1 MKVYLDTIGCRL
13 NQAEIELYARQ
24 FRAAGHTLVA
34 APDEADLAVVNT
46 CTVTAAAASD
56 SRQKIRQIARA
67 GAGEVVV
74 TGCWS
79 TLKPEEAAALPS
91 VSRVI
96 SNSQKDGLVPDLLQI
111 ELEGFDLEPVER
123 EPIPGA
129 RLRTRAF
136 IKVQDG
142 CDNRCTFCITTVAR
156 GPGRS
161 RSIEEVLA
169 DIHAALQDDVSA
181 EGSYDAGGLAAGSF
195 AAGGLATGSSDAG
208 GSAAREIVLTGVH
221 LGSWGQ
227 DFSPA
232 LHLRDLIQA
241 ILQETDTP
249 RLRLSS
255 LEPWDL
261 DADFFALWEDGR
273 LCRHLHLPLQSG
285 CAATL
290 RRMARKTSPQSFSAL
305 MQAARSAIPD
315 IAITT
320 DVITG
325 FPGESQAEFSESLD
339 FVKAMRFAGGHVF
352 TYSPRP
358 GTAAARM
365 PNQVPVKLRKDRNAQ
380 MRAALA
386 ESEAVYRKQFLG
398 EVLPVLWESASA
410 FGPQGWNLSGLT
422 DNYLR
427 VNARAPR
434 QFWNQITRVRLTGVD
449 HGRLK
454 GEIVEFPQGSAAG

>member
-1 MKVYLDTIGCRL
+1 MKIYLDTVGCRL
-13 NQAEIELYARQ
+13 NQAEIERYARQ

-34 APDEADLAVVNT
+34 APGEADLAVVNT
-46 CTVTAAAASD
+46 CAVTTAAASD
-56 SRQKIRQIARA
+56 SRQKIRQVARA
-67 GAGEVVV
+67 GAGEVIV

-79 TLKPEEAAALPS
+79 TLKPAEAAALPG
-91 VSRVI
+91 VSHVI
-96 SNSQKDGLVPDLLQI
+96 ANPEKDCLVPDLLQI
-111 ELEGFDLEPVER
+111 DPEAFDLEPVER

-142 CDNRCTFCITTVAR
+142 CDNRCTFCVTTVAR

-161 RSIEEVLA
+161 RPVKEILA
-169 DIHAALQDDVSA
+169 DIRAALHDDP
-181 EGSYDAGGLAAGSF
+181 GIGDRK
-195 AAGGLATGSSDAG
+195 AAGGY
-208 GSAAREIVLTGVH
+208 AAREIVLTGVH

-227 DFSPA
+227 DASPA
-232 LHLRDLIQA
+232 RHLGDLVRA
-241 ILQETDTP
+241 VLQEIGTA

-261 DADFFALWEDGR
+261 DTDFFGLWKDRR

-290 RRMARKTSPQSFSAL
+290 RRMARKTTPQSFSSL
-305 MQAARSAIPD
+305 VRAARAAIPGV
-315 IAITT
+315 AITT

-325 FPGESQAEFSESLD
+325 FPGESEAEFAESLT
-339 FVKAMRFAGGHVF
+339 FVKEIGFAGGHVF
-352 TYSPRP
+352 TYSARL

-365 PNQVPVKLRKDRNAQ
+365 PGQVPVSLRKDRNAQ
-380 MRAALA
+380 MRAVLA
-386 ESEAVYRKQFLG
+386 GSESAYRNQFLG

-410 FGPQGWNLSGLT
+410 FGPGGWDLSGLT

-427 VNARAPR
+427 VNTRAPG
-434 QFWNQITRVRLTGVD
+434 QLWNQVTPVRLTALD

-454 GEIVEFPQGSAAG
+454 GEIVEFPWDSVAG